1 MLITRKRVK
10 MQLANRLAK
19 SITPKFTN
27 PFAEFPREVGV
38 LVFASFFVA
47 VGFGIISPTLP
58 LFARSF
64 GVNNAQ
70 VGAILS
76 AFAFARF
83 ASGLISGKLVDHFG
97 ERIVYSFGIGFVSLT
112 SFAAGMAQNYSQLLI
127 FRAVGGFGSSMFS
140 VAAGSILLRAVDDD
154 HRARAQS
161 LYNGSFLVGMMAG
174 PVVGGVL
181 SGFSLRA
188 PLIIYGF
195 LLIGAS
201 ASGAV
206 LLKNSTLAAKPTAK
220 QERETVTLKSA
231 LALKPYRYALIIS
244 FITSWVLF
252 GMSRSILPLFLVE
265 DIKVTPSFMGL
276 GFTITTIIN
285 GALLLKT
292 GKLSDLRGRRFSAVI
307 GTSFIFLFIVG
318 IAFTTHPWMFLAAS
332 VVAGFGGAFLSTT
345 PSAIVGDVLEGKGGQ
360 VIGLFQMAGDGGAM
374 VAPVVLGAVADHL
387 GFRSAFLV
395 SAALM
400 AFAVLVSAKLPE
412 TRASHLG
419 QSRRTN

>member
-1 MLITRKRVK
+1 MPIMQQLVMKLRARRLVK
-10 MQLANRLAK
+10 KL
-19 SITPKFTN
+19 TEKFTN

-97 ERIVYSFGIGFVSLT
+97 ERLIYSAGIGFVSIT

-127 FRAVGGFGSSMFS
+127 FRAVGGLGSSMFS

-161 LYNGSFLVGMMAG
+161 LYNGSFLIGMMAG

-201 ASGAV
+201 TSGAV
-206 LLKNSTLAAKPTAK
+206 LLRNSTLAAKPTAK

-252 GMSRSILPLFLVE
+252 GMSRSILPLFMVE
-265 DIKVTPSFMGL
+265 EIKVTPSFMGL

-285 GALLLKT
+285 GALLLKA
-292 GKLSDLRGRRFSAVI
+292 GKLSDLKGRRFAAII
-307 GTSFIFLFIVG
+307 GSSFLTLSILAY
-318 IAFTTHPWMFLAAS
+318 AFTTHPWMFITAS
-332 VVAGFGGAFLSTT
+332 IIIGFGGAFLSTT
-345 PSAIVGDVLEGKGGQ
+345 PSSIVGDVLEGKGGQ
-360 VIGLFQMAGDGGAM
+360 VIGLFQMSGDAGAM
-374 VAPVVLGAVADHL
+374 VAPIVLGSIADHY
-387 GFRSAFLV
+387 GFRPAFLV

-400 AFAVLVSAKLPE
+400 AFAVLVSTKLPE
-412 TRASHLG
+412 TRASYLR
-419 QSRRTN
+419 SIS